1 MLKVRQRYGACLMNG
16 YQDRVRRHRQKLAEE
31 RARHEQEGVSG
42 VDWVGDCVE
51 GVAHALE
58 SVRVPH
64 RRRPA
69 EPEDRAE

>member
-1 MLKVRQRYGACLMNG
+1 MLEAEPLHGVCLMNG
-16 YQDRVRRHRQKLAEE
+16 YQDRVRRHRRELAEAQAK
-31 RARHEQEGVSG
+31 REQEVTSS

-58 SVRVPH
+58 SVRVH

-69 EPEDRAE
+69 AEEGPAR